1 MKWLRWGFVL
11 IPIVAGLVIASLM
24 ADIPTLTNPIIYLR
38 VDLGTLAVII
48 GLALSVLVTV
58 GLILW
63 GWAGRRGEERATD
76 VRAQVAEERRRFL
89 QRLDHELKN
98 PLTAIRAGLANLAN
112 GLATATL
119 RQPLDPSTGSFDFA
133 QDKLRAGSAQDKAQ
147 DTAHQEALASVEAQV
162 LRLSRLTS
170 DLRKLA
176 ELEARPLERV
186 PIDIAEL
193 LQEAVTLAQEQ
204 PEAEARRLTLT
215 LPQAPWPVPDVLG
228 DWDLLFLATYNL
240 LDNALKFTRP
250 GDTVEVRAFEGGTFV
265 AIEVADTGPGIPEEE
280 VSRVWE
286 ELYRG
291 QGARGVPGSGLGLAL
306 VRAIVERHGGQVT
319 LRSREGQ
326 GTVVT
331 MRLPVQ

>member
-1 MKWLRWGFVL
+1 MKWRRWSFVL
-11 IPIVAGLVIASLM
+11 IPVAAGLVIASLM
-24 ADIPTLTNPIIYLR
+24 ADIPTLTNPIIYMR

-48 GLALSVLVTV
+48 GLSLSVLATV
-58 GLILW
+58 GLVLW
-63 GWAGRRGEERATD
+63 ELAARRGEQRATG
-76 VRAQVAEERRRFL
+76 VRAQAAEERRRFL

-98 PLTAIRAGLANLAN
+98 PLTAIRAGMANLAN
-112 GLATATL
+112 GLATAT
-119 RQPLDPSTGSFDFA
+119 Q
-133 QDKLRAGSAQDKAQ
+133 
-147 DTAHQEALASVEAQV
+147 QEALASVEAQV
-162 LRLSRLTS
+162 LRLSRLTA

-186 PIDIAEL
+186 PVDIAEL

-204 PEAEARRLTLT
+204 PQAEARRLTLT
-215 LPQAPWPVPDVLG
+215 LPQAPWPVPDVFG

-265 AIEVADTGPGIPEEE
+265 VIEVADTGPGIPQDE
-280 VSRVWE
+280 VPRVWE

-331 MRLPVQ
+331 MRLSVR